1 MIVNFKI
8 KRLFSFEKRR
18 ARNVEMIMK
27 KMLKIKSVSE
37 VDGAFQKI

>member
-18 ARNVEMIMK
+18 ASNVEIMMK
-27 KMLKIKSVSE
+27 NMLKIKSVSD